1 MSDLDYNSI
10 KRKIESQKCSEH
22 NENPEFR
29 KTSKGFE
36 IKACCEN
43 FRSELIQKSE
53 KIIAEETK
61 KSIEKM
67 MKNIFKK

>member
-10 KRKIESQKCSEH
+10 KRKIESQKCPEH
-22 NENPEFR
+22 NETPEFI
-29 KTSKGFE
+29 KTSKGFQ

-43 FRSELIQKSE
+43 FRSELIKKSE

-61 KSIEKM
+61 KAIEKM